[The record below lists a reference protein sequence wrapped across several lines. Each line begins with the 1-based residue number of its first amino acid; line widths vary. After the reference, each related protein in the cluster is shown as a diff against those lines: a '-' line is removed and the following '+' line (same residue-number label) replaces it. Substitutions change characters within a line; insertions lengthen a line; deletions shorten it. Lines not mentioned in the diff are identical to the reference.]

1 MKRAAKRAVAVPS
14 SNAPA
19 AIPLTL
25 LIGMAAMAFG
35 VVRAAGLSWTGDDA
49 YISFRYARHLVDGH
63 GLVYNVGERVE
74 GYSNFLWTLWCALGL
89 RLGVS
94 AESWANAWSIACYA
108 ATIALLAL
116 LTVERRRDARG
127 GPPPDVWGALP
138 VAAIL
143 AASHREWA
151 VFATSGLE
159 TSMFTLLVVTGY
171 AACVQALREVE
182 RSDGSAAGVADPVAR
197 WIVIAGVIEGLVCLS
212 RPDGARFAVVTGVF
226 LLWAL
231 RSPRRVLG
239 YAIAVA
245 ALVVPY
251 AIWKLAYYGDLLP
264 NTFYAKSAAR
274 AWLGQGLIYIGLYA
288 REYWALSAGFV
299 AAVGVSVAAA
309 LAGRRG
315 ASAAENPPTTGVA
328 AAWRTALTLA
338 AVIGVTDLIYVAWVG
353 GDFMNARFLIPTTPF
368 LGLAVEL
375 ALADAVRVSGTRP
388 SLAARAWPA
397 LAGVAIALSTLRSRS
412 AIHDFNGVHGIVD
425 ERRYYPREARDH
437 ERRNG
442 EDLRELFRGL
452 PMRVAIPGGGAI
464 LGYYCEA
471 PTVIETSAG
480 LTDPIVAHQGLAAR
494 ARVGHEKQ
502 ATYRYLIE
510 TRRVQIYPWAHPV
523 LRDSLQPYIVLVPFR
538 YRDARGMVLNWDPP
552 IMDELGRRGAE
563 FPDFLHDLDGAI
575 AELPR
580 MSDAMVAEIY
590 EKTKRFYFDAHPDPA
605 REAPFRTRLAAAGR
619 GRDPASPP

>member
-1 MKRAAKRAVAVPS
+1 MKRAAKHAVAVPS
-14 SNAPA
+14 SSPPA
-19 AIPLTL
+19 AFPLTL
-25 LIGMAAMAFG
+25 LIGMAATAFG
-35 VVRAAGLSWTGDDA
+35 VVRAARLSWTGDDA
-49 YISFRYARHLVDGH
+49 YITFRYARHLVDGH

-116 LTVERRRDARG
+116 LTVQRRRDARG
-127 GPPPDVWGALP
+127 GAPLGVWGALP
-138 VAAIL
+138 AAALL

-159 TSMFTLLVVTGY
+159 TSMFTLLVVVGY
-171 AACVQALREVE
+171 AACVQALRAM
-182 RSDGSAAGVADPVAR
+182 RRNDASTQGAADPATR

-212 RPDGARFAVVTGVF
+212 RPDGARFAVVTGAF
-226 LLWAL
+226 LLWSL

-274 AWLGQGLIYIGLYA
+274 AWLGQGLLYIGLYA

-299 AAVGVSVAAA
+299 AAVGVWVAGAFT
-309 LAGRRG
+309 GPRG
-315 ASAAENPPTTGVA
+315 ASSAENAPDGGTA
-328 AAWRTALTLA
+328 AAWRPALALA
-338 AVIGVTDLIYVAWVG
+338 VVIGVADLIYVAWVG

-375 ALADAVRVSGTRP
+375 ALADAVLVAGARP
-388 SLAARAWPA
+388 SLAARVWPA
-397 LAGVAIALSTLRSRS
+397 LVAVAMALSTLRSRS
-412 AIHDFNGVHGIVD
+412 AIHDFSGVHGIVD

-464 LGYYCEA
+464 IGYYCEA
-471 PTVIETSAG
+471 PPVIETSAG
-480 LTDPIVAHQGLAAR
+480 LTDPIVAHQALAAR

-510 TRRVQIYPWAHPV
+510 TRRVQLYPWAHPV
-523 LRDSLQPYIVLVPFR
+523 LRDSLQPYILLVPFR

-552 IMDELGRRGAE
+552 IMDELRRRGAE

-590 EKTKRFYFDAHPDPA
+590 EKTKRFYFDAHPDST
-605 REAPFRTRLAAAGR
+605 REAPFRARLAGGR
-619 GRDPASPP
+619 GRDPASSP